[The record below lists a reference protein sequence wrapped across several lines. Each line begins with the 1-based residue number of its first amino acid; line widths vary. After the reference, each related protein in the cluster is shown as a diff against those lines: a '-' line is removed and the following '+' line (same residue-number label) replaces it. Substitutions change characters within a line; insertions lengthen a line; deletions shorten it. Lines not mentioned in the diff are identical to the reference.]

1 MPLLTEKLPLPEFFI
16 PGEYRVEQA
25 ASAHLKAGCHA
36 LRREVF
42 CNEQQIFEHDDRD
55 EIDDHCLLLAASS
68 CMFGHAHDVVGTVR
82 IHEPAPN
89 LWWGSR
95 LAVAKRYRRIGGLG
109 GALIKLAVSTA
120 KFHGAETFLAHV
132 QAQNQALFE
141 TMHWHVLDHKTIHG
155 RPHLLM
161 QADISA
167 YDPIDGISLR
177 VLPTIGLST

>member
-1 MPLLTEKLPLPEFFI
+1 MPLLSEKLPLPELFI
-16 PGEYRVEQA
+16 PGEYRIEQA
-25 ASAHLKAGCHA
+25 VTATQKAACHM

-42 CNEQQIFEHDDRD
+42 CQEQKIFERDDYD
-55 EIDDHCLLLAASS
+55 EIDDHCILIAASS

-82 IHEPAPN
+82 IHQPAPN

-109 GALIKLAVSTA
+109 GALIKLAVGTA
-120 KFHGAETFLAHV
+120 ISHGAETFLAHV
-132 QAQNQALFE
+132 QLQNKTLFE
-141 TMHWHVLDHKTIHG
+141 TMHWHVLDHKNIHG

-167 YDPIDGISLR
+167 YEPIGGACLR
-177 VLPTIGLST
+177 VLPTIGLSA